1 MTTFQ
6 MAPDTPEREWLERTR
21 AERIV
26 EDREG
31 ALGDP
36 VWRIANLYTI
46 YSKKDKKFVP
56 FRPKPEQRVIIW
68 DIFVRGIKN
77 LIIPK
82 ARQIGFSTLLA
93 LIAFDLTLWCAGV
106 KCALVD
112 KTALDGEKKFQDI
125 VRVAW
130 ERLSEGER
138 AVYDEPILNTR
149 ELAVRK
155 AKCDTDG
162 WSRFRVEKSGRGDAL
177 VFLWISEWG
186 TIQFEE
192 PKRSTEIL
200 TGGMLAAEGGIRVI
214 ETTWKG
220 GEDGDVWPFVLQA
233 LSKPDTEK
241 NVDDWFLRFFPWWVE
256 KSYSSAGDVAA
267 IPRDIANYLRD
278 REEEISAN
286 LGRVFCFTDGQ
297 RCWYAK
303 RAAELGL
310 FIKRE
315 FPTTLQEC
323 WEAPVDDAVYAE
335 EFARALA
342 EGRVRSG
349 IYDDRLPVWTTW
361 DLGGPQN
368 LVVWYFQVT
377 AGRLKWIDVDQKLML
392 TPRGRVAHMKSKG
405 YRFAGHL
412 MPHDADHT
420 ESSTLSFRGEMTA
433 AGLDN
438 VVVVPRTVDIELGIS
453 KVTELFPHFEF
464 DRDKCQGAFLAVK
477 QYHRHPETKQPVHD
491 WASHPCDALRNAAE
505 GAAAGLIN
513 MDAVVLPS
521 HAHTCWFDAGA
532 LDWFRDRA
540 VSWVSRLN
548 TGSIEQDAWIKKPA
562 EKSWLRVWEEPCPGQ
577 AYMLALVPG
586 VEPVL
591 GVWRRG
597 RLGEEEKR
605 RQGDGGSV
613 PILCA
618 ALMPGMRVDL
628 DQVSAW
634 TAAVS
639 RRWGRCLVVP
649 AIDDASGLV
658 AMLAADKAGPVWL
671 REEVE
676 ERQSMGKTRGARKP
690 GFAMNDQALGQILAS
705 LRARVREKGME
716 IGAPE
721 FEAEARHFIEPAAGG
736 GLPHAAP
743 GHGESWIRMCALAAH
758 CIERATTFVVEA
770 PPDMQPV
777 GHNPGETRPDGGRWE
792 MSES

>member
-1 MTTFQ
+1 MTPFQ

-21 AERIV
+21 PERIV
-26 EDREG
+26 DDREG

-93 LIAFDLTLWCAGV
+93 IIAFDLTLWCAGV

-138 AVYDEPILNTR
+138 AVYEEPILNTR
-149 ELAVRK
+149 EFACRVK
-155 AKCDTDG
+155 DAQNDG

-233 LSKPDTEK
+233 LGKPDSEK
-241 NVDDWFLRFFPWWVE
+241 TVDDWFLRFFPWWVE

-286 LGRVFCFTDGQ
+286 LGRVFSFTDGQ

-323 WEAPVDDAVYAE
+323 WEAPVDDAIYAE
-335 EFARALA
+335 AFAKALA
-342 EGRVRSG
+342 EGRVRAG
-349 IYDDRLPVWTTW
+349 VYDDRLPVHTTW

-377 AGRLKWIDVDQKLML
+377 AGRLKWIDVDMKLML

-405 YRFAGHL
+405 YRFGQHF

-433 AGLDN
+433 AGLEN
-438 VVVVPRTVDIELGIS
+438 VVCVPRTQDIELGIS
-453 KVTELFPHFEF
+453 KVGELFGHFEF
-464 DRDKCQGAFLAVK
+464 DREKCQQAFLAVK
-477 QYHRHPETKQPVHD
+477 QYHRHPETKLPVHD

-505 GAAAGLIN
+505 AAAAGLIN
-513 MDAVVLPS
+513 LDAVVLPS
-521 HAHTCWFDAGA
+521 HAHKCWFDAGA

-540 VSWVSRLN
+540 VSWVSRLH
-548 TGSIEQDAWIKKPA
+548 TGTLDGDAWVKKAP
-562 EKSWLRVWEEPCPGQ
+562 EQSWLRVWEEPAPGQ
-577 AYMLALVPG
+577 FYLLALVPG
-586 VEPVL
+586 VVPVL
-591 GVWRRG
+591 GVWRKA
-597 RLGEEEKR
+597 RLP
-605 RQGDGGSV
+605 DGGGV
-613 PILCA
+613 FPLLCA
-618 ALMPGMRVDL
+618 ALMPELRADM

-634 TAAVS
+634 ASAIS

-649 AIDDASGLV
+649 AIDDAAGIV
-658 AMLAADKAGPVWL
+658 AMLKADKAGPVWM

-676 ERQSMGKTRGARKP
+676 ERQSQGRARGTRKP
-690 GFAMNDQALGQILAS
+690 GFAMTEQALGQILAS

-721 FEAEARHFIEPAAGG
+721 FEQQARHFIEPVTG

-743 GHGESWIRMCALAAH
+743 GHGESWVRMCAIAAH
-758 CIERATTFVVEA
+758 CIERATMMTVEE
-770 PPDMQPV
+770 PPEMRPTGHQPR
-777 GHNPGETRPDGGRWE
+777 ETRAETERWE